1 MTQKVLEAAG
11 IEPERLH
18 LEWVSSAEAQRFADV
33 ATSIVDTVTE
43 LGPLDR
49 KKNNLALQ
57 AVRRTLDGEIVR
69 WTVGKETALTDK
81 GDVYGRSWDQDR
93 FEATLDSIAQAELE
107 KNLIYEAL
115 NQGCTSV
122 REVASLTG
130 MKLARI
136 SFVMADMERTGMIEF
151 KGMEDHKPQFA
162 AV

>member
-1 MTQKVLEAAG
+1 MTQKVLDLAG
-11 IEPERLH
+11 IEPQRLS

-49 KKNNLALQ
+49 KDKELAL
-57 AVRRTLDGEIVR
+57 AAARRTVDGEIVR

-81 GDVYGRSWDQDR
+81 GDVYGRSWDIER
-93 FEATLDSIAQAELE
+93 FEAILDSVAGAELE
-107 KNLIYEAL
+107 KHLIYEAL
-115 NQGCTSV
+115 NRGCTSV
-122 REVASLTG
+122 REVASMTG
-130 MKLARI
+130 MELPRI

-151 KGMEDHKPQFA
+151 RGMENHKPQFA